1 MTSPKKSRPRRS
13 ETQGNIPRSPR
24 NQSPST
30 TALPSAGKRKTIM
43 DVAREA
49 GVDFSTVSLALRK
62 DPRIRSETRE
72 RIEAA
77 ARQIGYVPNRI
88 ARSLSGGATRV
99 IGVMLTE
106 MSRFF
111 ATPLEEFQRIGEAA
125 GYTLSVHFS
134 WWDMERERKGMQQFC
149 ENCVESII
157 WAPTA
162 FDAVSLQ
169 ETASLLHNARITTVM
184 LGLAHENENLALPCH
199 QIGIDIKSG
208 LRLGLEHLL
217 SLGHRHIAIA
227 TAAGTEGRR
236 GEMFRLRLRILKEL
250 FTELQ
255 LPLDGSDILLTT
267 DHEHGG
273 IEIAMQLAH
282 RPRSKWPTAV
292 FAAEDSLAR
301 SLAKSFHALDIS
313 IPQDISLLG
322 YHVGSDQPMGPVP
335 LSTVSLES
343 DNFATQAINLLFDLM
358 RKKLPNEPHQ
368 IITVPS
374 NIIERSSCA
383 ILS

>member
-1 MTSPKKSRPRRS
+1 MASSKKARPRSTSAKLPQTRR
-13 ETQGNIPRSPR
+13 PRSAPP
-24 NQSPST
+24 SPPNGAT
-30 TALPSAGKRKTIM
+30 GKRPTIM

-49 GVDFSTVSLALRK
+49 GVDYSTVSLALRK
-62 DPRIRSETRE
+62 DPRIKTETRE

-77 ARQIGYVPNRI
+77 SKKIGYYPNRL

-149 ENCVESII
+149 ENCVEGII
-157 WAPTA
+157 WAPNV
-162 FDAVSLQ
+162 FDTSLK
-169 ETASLLHNARITTVM
+169 ETATLLHNARIPAVM
-184 LGLAHENENLALPCH
+184 LGLIHDDDAHTVPCH
-199 QIGIDIKSG
+199 QIGIDIRNG
-208 LRLGLEHLL
+208 LRLGLEYLL
-217 SLGHRHIAIA
+217 SLGHRRIAIA
-227 TAAGTEGRR
+227 TAAGMEGKR
-236 GEMFRLRLRILKEL
+236 GDMFQLRLRILREL
-250 FTELQ
+250 FAELGI
-255 LPLDGSDILLTT
+255 PLADTDTFLAT

-273 IEIAMQLAH
+273 IEIAMQLAS
-282 RPRSKWPTAV
+282 RPRTDWPTAI

-301 SLAKSFHALDIS
+301 GLAKSLHAIGIN
-313 IPQDISLLG
+313 IPRDISLLG
-322 YHVGSDQPMGPVP
+322 YHVSSDELMGPVP

-343 DNFATQAINLLFDLM
+343 GNFATRAIDLLIGLM
-358 RKKLPNEPHQ
+358 RKKTPSLPHQ

-374 NIIERSSCA
+374 TIIERESCA
-383 ILS
+383 RPR